1 MKERRKMERF
11 DLKLPATFELL
22 TPYQGN
28 GSFNL
33 LTTNIC
39 AGGAYF
45 HTTQPLPEGTRVKID
60 LVLLPDK
67 LRRFK
72 DKSKKAYVKVTGRV
86 LRSEAEGMAVCFD
99 EDYEITRAANTRLA
113 GDT

>member
-22 TPYQGN
+22 TPYQEHGL
-28 GSFNL
+28 FTL

-60 LVLLPDK
+60 LVLLSDK

-72 DKSKKAYVKVTGRV
+72 DKFKKACVNVTGRV
-86 LRSEAEGMAVCFD
+86 LRSEAEGMAIYFD
-99 EDYEITRAANTRLA
+99 EDYEIIGAANTRLA